1 MRQTI
6 DSRFGAPARPAG
18 PTPAA
23 GKDNSFAAA
32 LSAAT
37 QTPATSNEPRSSLAT
52 TRTQFAR
59 DVLSKLG
66 IDATSEN
73 IRAMNAWAQ
82 AEGTRAQ
89 FNPLATTQGAA
100 GATRF
105 NSVGV
110 RNYASYTDGV
120 DATVKTMTNGRYGN
134 ILEALRAGNSAE
146 AVGRAIADSPWG
158 THEGVLRVL
167 RSTAT

>member
-1 MRQTI
+1 M
-6 DSRFGAPARPAG
+6 
-18 PTPAA
+18 
-23 GKDNSFAAA
+23 
-32 LSAAT
+32 
-37 QTPATSNEPRSSLAT
+37 
-52 TRTQFAR
+52 
-59 DVLSKLG
+59 SKLG

-110 RNYASYTDGV
+110 RNYASYADGV
-120 DATVKTMTNGRYGN
+120 EATVKTLTNGRYGN
-134 ILEALRAGNSAE
+134 VLEALRAGNSAE
-146 AVGRAIADSPWG
+146 AVGRAVADSPWG

-167 RSTAT
+167 RSTGT